1 MHQFVVWAE
10 SHCYTKTHTMVIDS
24 GNDDDQHNVVA
35 IRTISRLES
44 LNVLGLILTNY
55 FNISTYSTC

>member
-10 SHCYTKTHTMVIDS
+10 SHWYKKTHTMVIDS

-35 IRTISRLES
+35 IKTISRLES